1 MLRTLFPVKLCAS
14 QGRNAPFNVKPAG
27 GGRAYDGI
35 LTFSKKLLSNS
46 LPRGK
51 NVRSNVTEI
60 PRPGNDL
67 WSRPQTKIQ
76 MSLPPGQQDNSNAL
90 PPAKAIDQNPALC
103 PAPPP
108 PPTSLTLIGA

>member
-67 WSRPQTKIQ
+67 WSRAQTKIQ

-90 PPAKAIDQNPALC
+90 PPGQSDRSKSRPMPRL
-103 PAPPP
+103 PPP
-108 PPTSLTLIGA
+108 PPA